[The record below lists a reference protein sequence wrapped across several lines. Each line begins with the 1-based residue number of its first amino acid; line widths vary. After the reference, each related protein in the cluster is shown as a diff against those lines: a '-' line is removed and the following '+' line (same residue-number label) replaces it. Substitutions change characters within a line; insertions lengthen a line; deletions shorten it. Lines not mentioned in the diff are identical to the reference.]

1 MPFSYSVKHMKFA
14 SWILLSLVLCA
25 CASTKPKPQAAS
37 AKSSSTNSSHSESPT
52 ASAQN
57 SKPQQNAKESQ
68 ETPENSLEPTSPDEP
83 EEAFRSIEASDLRD
97 SISSW
102 IARHPEA
109 EFEEAA
115 RMANRFLRLHGY
127 PLVLDARRKVK
138 KGQTEVKIVSGK
150 KVFHFTSGKELSS
163 SPDICGERFLR
174 IPALLV
180 NQNTAA
186 LIHKGKEYR
195 FSLKGFQREKFRIF
209 RGKRLIS
216 TIFAPEPSEPI
227 GISANGKSI
236 YLKFPLN
243 EAETIGWWQ
252 KVAVFQPSLLDEE
265 PYLTLRVQNHR
276 LYFDENIE
284 HLAAQEFEVE
294 EGDESSFRWKFLP
307 SKLVLELSSRCD
319 SELKKD
325 R

>member
-1 MPFSYSVKHMKFA
+1 MKFA
-14 SWILLSLVLCA
+14 SWLLLSLVLCA
-25 CASTKPKPQAAS
+25 CASTKPNPQTPAAKP
-37 AKSSSTNSSHSESPT
+37 SSPSVTKPETSPS
-52 ASAQN
+52 SAQ
-57 SKPQQNAKESQ
+57 SS
-68 ETPENSLEPTSPDEP
+68 NSLQSTQDSLANPLVPSAPEEA

-150 KVFHFTSGKELSS
+150 KVFHFTAGKELSS
-163 SPDICGERFLR
+163 SADICGERFLR

-243 EAETIGWWQ
+243 EAQTIGWWQ

-284 HLAAQEFEVE
+284 HLPAQEFEVE

-319 SELKKD
+319 SEFKRD

>member
-1 MPFSYSVKHMKFA
+1 MTAAAPEQSDNGNA
-14 SWILLSLVLCA
+14 SDNSANLSNLA
-25 CASTKPKPQAAS
+25 NPGDP
-37 AKSSSTNSSHSESPT
+37 N
-52 ASAQN
+52 
-57 SKPQQNAKESQ
+57 
-68 ETPENSLEPTSPDEP
+68 EP

-102 IARHPEA
+102 ISRHPEA

-138 KGQTEVKIVSGK
+138 KGQSEVKIFSGK
-150 KVFHFTSGKELSS
+150 KVFHFVAGKELSS

-186 LIHKGKEYR
+186 LIHKGREYR

-209 RGKRLIS
+209 RGKRLVS
-216 TIFAPEPSEPI
+216 TIYAPEPSEPI
-227 GISANGKSI
+227 GIASNGKAI
-236 YLKFPLN
+236 YLKFPLH
-243 EAETIGWWQ
+243 EAQTIGWWQ

-284 HLAAQEFEVE
+284 HLPAQEFEVE

-307 SKLVLELSSRCD
+307 SNLVLELSSRCD
-319 SELKKD
+319 SELK
-325 R
+325 RER